1 MKKQFYWLF
10 VIGCL
15 MCMMGYAKQNT
26 YPTMTEN
33 GKTYYLYTVQKSEGI
48 YAISQ
53 RFSVPQS
60 LIIEANPG
68 VENGLKLGQ
77 LIKVPQGVSTTDK
90 KNNAPVKIGK
100 DQHVV
105 KAKETLYGLS
115 KKYNC
120 TVDELLELNPWATH
134 LTIGAVLQI
143 PSKKGESQKSKVESQ
158 FKPSAE
164 TSSLD
169 YAEAQPDFMSEA
181 NRVESQ
187 KSKVES
193 QCKPSAEKDSPAS
206 AKVQPDLTSEA
217 INVESQDKQ
226 KKNEKKNIW
235 SWFSKSKEIADTTS
249 VTTVDSVAATEDTQ
263 SWWLKQQESEIK
275 VAILLPFMLDS
286 LHRDASMDRF
296 VEFYQGCL
304 LAIDSLAKQ
313 GLSTEI
319 YTYDIGK
326 DTHSLQAALQEPALS
341 NVDLIIGPAYQNQV
355 KEVADFASKH
365 RIPTVV
371 PFSSSIPEITS
382 NPYLFEVVTPQKE
395 LYTRL
400 VQKFCYHFNDK
411 NIIIVKPRMLG
422 QYNKAD
428 FANQLM
434 AGMDATLVPYTVISD
449 DSIATTIDS
458 LAALSDKECLV
469 VLPSTH
475 QVALNKFG
483 EALHYIKSTNVSV
496 FGFPEWNSMGI
507 NELYSKRMYGFSNY
521 YTSFDDPQIISF
533 FTQLKDTYGVPKG
546 IQQSPN
552 FALFGFDIC
561 YFFLQQYS
569 ENGKYFYQFMPTT
582 ETQGLQMNFL
592 FEPAV
597 KGGGYWN
604 VGTVFQRIDQNGILN
619 L

>member
-143 PSKKGESQKSKVESQ
+143 PSKKVESQ
-158 FKPSAE
+158 RKPSAE

-169 YAEAQPDFMSEA
+169 YAEAQPDVMSEA

-187 KSKVES
+187 RS
-193 QCKPSAEKDSPAS
+193 Q
-206 AKVQPDLTSEA
+206 
-217 INVESQDKQ
+217 VESQDKQ

-249 VTTVDSVAATEDTQ
+249 VTTVDSIATTEDTQ

-458 LAALSDKECLV
+458 LAALSDKGCLV

-521 YTSFDDPQIISF
+521 YTSFDDPEIISF

>member
-1 MKKQFYWLF
+1 MKKQFYWL
-10 VIGCL
+10 VAIGCL
-15 MCMMGYAKQNT
+15 MYLVGYAQQNT

-33 GKTYYLYTVQKSEGI
+33 GKTYYLYTVQKSEGL

-68 VENGLKLGQ
+68 VEQGLKLGQ
-77 LIKVPQGVSTTDK
+77 QIKVPQNSHATNK
-90 KNNAPVKIGK
+90 KNTKAIKVGK

-120 TVDELLELNPWATH
+120 TIDELLELNPWATH
-134 LTIGAVLQI
+134 LTIGSVLQI
-143 PSKKGESQKSKVESQ
+143 PTKDVEGQKSKVESQ
-158 FKPSAE
+158 CKPSAE

-187 KSKVES
+187 
-193 QCKPSAEKDSPAS
+193 
-206 AKVQPDLTSEA
+206 TS
-217 INVESQDKQ
+217 NVESQTSKVEGQNTKDNKAS
-226 KKNEKKNIW
+226 KKNIW
-235 SWFSKSKEIADTTS
+235 SWFSKNKNITDTTNMQ
-249 VTTVDSVAATEDTQ
+249 TVDSLVYAEQEQ
-263 SWWLKQQESEIK
+263 SWWFRQQESEIK

-304 LAIDSLAKQ
+304 LAIDSLAQK
-313 GLSTEI
+313 GISTEL

-326 DTHSLQAALQEPALS
+326 DAQSLQQVLQQPALS
-341 NVDLIIGPAYQNQV
+341 KVNLIIGPAYQDQV
-355 KEVADFASKH
+355 KEVAEYASKH
-365 RIPTVV
+365 RIPTVI
-371 PFSSSIPEITS
+371 PFSSSIPEIAS

-395 LYTRL
+395 LYTKL
-400 VQKFCYHFNDK
+400 AQKCCYYFNDK
-411 NIIIVKPRMLG
+411 NIIIIKPKMLG

-428 FANQLM
+428 FANKLM
-434 AGMDATLVPYTVISD
+434 AGMDATLIPYTIISD
-449 DSIATTIDS
+449 DSLAITIDS
-458 LAALSDKECLV
+458 LAATSEKECLLI
-469 VLPSTH
+469 LPSTH
-475 QVALNKFG
+475 QVVLNKFG
-483 EALHYIKSTNVSV
+483 EALQYIKANNVAV

-507 NELYSKRMYGFSNY
+507 EQLYSKKMYSFSNY
-521 YTSFDDPQIISF
+521 QTLFDDPAIVHF
-533 FTQLKDTYGVPKG
+533 FTKMKDKFGVPAS

-569 ENGKYFYQFMPTT
+569 QNGDYFYKFMPVT
-582 ETQGLQMNFL
+582 ETPGLQMNFL
-592 FEPAV
+592 FQPAV
-597 KGGGYWN
+597 NGGGYWN
-604 VGTVFQRIDQNGILN
+604 VGTVFQEISQKGIASL
-619 L
+619 

>member
-33 GKTYYLYTVQKSEGI
+33 GKTYYLYTVQKSEGL

-143 PSKKGESQKSKVESQ
+143 PSKKVESQCKPSAETRSLDYAEAQPDFMSEANRVESQRSKVESQ

-181 NRVESQ
+181 NR
-187 KSKVES
+187 
-193 QCKPSAEKDSPAS
+193 
-206 AKVQPDLTSEA
+206 
-217 INVESQDKQ
+217 VESQDKQ

-355 KEVADFASKH
+355 KEVADFASRH

-422 QYNKAD
+422 QYNKDD

-521 YTSFDDPQIISF
+521 YTSFDDPEIISF
-533 FTQLKDTYGVPKG
+533 FTQLKDTYGIPKG

>member
-33 GKTYYLYTVQKSEGI
+33 GKTYYLYTVQKSEGL

-143 PSKKGESQKSKVESQ
+143 PSKKVESQKSQVESQ
-158 FKPSAE
+158 CKPSAE

-193 QCKPSAEKDSPAS
+193 Q
-206 AKVQPDLTSEA
+206 
-217 INVESQDKQ
+217 DKQ

-249 VTTVDSVAATEDTQ
+249 VATVDSVAATEDTQ

-326 DTHSLQAALQEPALS
+326 DTQSLQAVLQESALS
-341 NVDLIIGPAYQNQV
+341 KVDLIIGPAYQNQV

-521 YTSFDDPQIISF
+521 YTSFDDPEIISF

>member
-143 PSKKGESQKSKVESQ
+143 PSKKVDSQRKPSAETSSLDYVEAQPDFMSEANRVESQ
-158 FKPSAE
+158 RSQVESQRKPSAE

-187 KSKVES
+187 KSK
-193 QCKPSAEKDSPAS
+193 
-206 AKVQPDLTSEA
+206 
-217 INVESQDKQ
+217 VESQDKQ

-326 DTHSLQAALQEPALS
+326 DTQSLQAALQESALS
-341 NVDLIIGPAYQNQV
+341 KVDLIIGPAYQNQV

>member
-33 GKTYYLYTVQKSEGI
+33 GKTYYLYTVQKSEGL

-100 DQHVV
+100 EQHVV

-143 PSKKGESQKSKVESQ
+143 PSKKVESQCKPSAETSSPDYAEAQPDFMSKANRVESQKSQVESQ
-158 FKPSAE
+158 RKPSAE

-169 YAEAQPDFMSEA
+169 YAEAQPDFMSKA
-181 NRVESQ
+181 NR
-187 KSKVES
+187 
-193 QCKPSAEKDSPAS
+193 
-206 AKVQPDLTSEA
+206 
-217 INVESQDKQ
+217 VESQDKQ

-561 YFFLQQYS
+561 YFFMQQYS

>member
-143 PSKKGESQKSKVESQ
+143 PSKKVASQC
-158 FKPSAE
+158 KPSAE

-181 NRVESQ
+181 NKVESQ
-187 KSKVES
+187 KS
-193 QCKPSAEKDSPAS
+193 Q
-206 AKVQPDLTSEA
+206 
-217 INVESQDKQ
+217 VESQDKQ
-226 KKNEKKNIW
+226 KKNDKKNIW

-355 KEVADFASKH
+355 KDVADFASKH

>member
-33 GKTYYLYTVQKSEGI
+33 GKTYYLYTVQKSEGL

-100 DQHVV
+100 EQHVV

-143 PSKKGESQKSKVESQ
+143 PSKKVESQ
-158 FKPSAE
+158 CKPSAE
-164 TSSLD
+164 TSSPD
-169 YAEAQPDFMSEA
+169 YAEAQPDFMSKA
-181 NRVESQ
+181 NR
-187 KSKVES
+187 
-193 QCKPSAEKDSPAS
+193 
-206 AKVQPDLTSEA
+206 
-217 INVESQDKQ
+217 VESQDKQ

-561 YFFLQQYS
+561 YFFMQQYS

>member
-33 GKTYYLYTVQKSEGI
+33 GKTYYLYTVQKSEGL

-143 PSKKGESQKSKVESQ
+143 PSKKVESQ
-158 FKPSAE
+158 RKPSAETSSLGYAEAQPDFMSEANRVESQRSQVESQRKPSAE

-169 YAEAQPDFMSEA
+169 YAEAQPDFMSKA
-181 NRVESQ
+181 NR
-187 KSKVES
+187 
-193 QCKPSAEKDSPAS
+193 
-206 AKVQPDLTSEA
+206 
-217 INVESQDKQ
+217 VESQDKQ

-521 YTSFDDPQIISF
+521 YTSFDDPEIISF

>member
-143 PSKKGESQKSKVESQ
+143 PSKKVESQ
-158 FKPSAE
+158 
-164 TSSLD
+164 
-169 YAEAQPDFMSEA
+169 Y
-181 NRVESQ
+181 
-187 KSKVES
+187 
-193 QCKPSAEKDSPAS
+193 KPSAEKDSPAS

-226 KKNEKKNIW
+226 KKNDKKNIW

>member
-143 PSKKGESQKSKVESQ
+143 PSKKVESQKSKVESQ

-193 QCKPSAEKDSPAS
+193 Q
-206 AKVQPDLTSEA
+206 
-217 INVESQDKQ
+217 DKQ

-249 VTTVDSVAATEDTQ
+249 VATVDSVAATEDTQ

-275 VAILLPFMLDS
+275 LAILLPFMLDS

-552 FALFGFDIC
+552 FAMFGFDIC

>member
-143 PSKKGESQKSKVESQ
+143 PSKKV
-158 FKPSAE
+158 A
-164 TSSLD
+164 
-169 YAEAQPDFMSEA
+169 
-181 NRVESQ
+181 
-187 KSKVES
+187 S

-235 SWFSKSKEIADTTS
+235 SWFSKSKEIVDTTS
-249 VTTVDSVAATEDTQ
+249 VATVDSVAATEDTQ

-382 NPYLFEVVTPQKE
+382 NPYLFEVVTQQKE

-552 FALFGFDIC
+552 FAMFGFDIC

>member
-143 PSKKGESQKSKVESQ
+143 PSKKVESQKSQVESQ
-158 FKPSAE
+158 RKPSAE

-181 NRVESQ
+181 NR
-187 KSKVES
+187 
-193 QCKPSAEKDSPAS
+193 
-206 AKVQPDLTSEA
+206 
-217 INVESQDKQ
+217 VESQDKQ

>member
-143 PSKKGESQKSKVESQ
+143 PSKKVESQ
-158 FKPSAE
+158 RKPSAE
-164 TSSLD
+164 KSSLD

-187 KSKVES
+187 KSK
-193 QCKPSAEKDSPAS
+193 
-206 AKVQPDLTSEA
+206 
-217 INVESQDKQ
+217 VESQDKQ

-507 NELYSKRMYGFSNY
+507 NELYSKRMYGFSNS

>member
-143 PSKKGESQKSKVESQ
+143 PSKKVESQ
-158 FKPSAE
+158 RKPSAE

-187 KSKVES
+187 KSK
-193 QCKPSAEKDSPAS
+193 
-206 AKVQPDLTSEA
+206 
-217 INVESQDKQ
+217 VESQDKQ

-569 ENGKYFYQFMPTT
+569 ENGKYFYQFIPTT

>member
-1 MKKQFYWLF
+1 
-10 VIGCL
+10 
-15 MCMMGYAKQNT
+15 
-26 YPTMTEN
+26 
-33 GKTYYLYTVQKSEGI
+33 
-48 YAISQ
+48 
-53 RFSVPQS
+53 
-60 LIIEANPG
+60 
-68 VENGLKLGQ
+68 
-77 LIKVPQGVSTTDK
+77 
-90 KNNAPVKIGK
+90 
-100 DQHVV
+100 
-105 KAKETLYGLS
+105 
-115 KKYNC
+115 
-120 TVDELLELNPWATH
+120 
-134 LTIGAVLQI
+134 
-143 PSKKGESQKSKVESQ
+143 
-158 FKPSAE
+158 
-164 TSSLD
+164 
-169 YAEAQPDFMSEA
+169 MSEA
-181 NRVESQ
+181 NR
-187 KSKVES
+187 
-193 QCKPSAEKDSPAS
+193 
-206 AKVQPDLTSEA
+206 
-217 INVESQDKQ
+217 VESQDKQ

-249 VTTVDSVAATEDTQ
+249 VTTVDSVVATEDTQ

-604 VGTVFQRIDQNGILN
+604 VGTVFQCIDQNGILN

>member
-143 PSKKGESQKSKVESQ
+143 PSKKVESQ
-158 FKPSAE
+158 CKPSAE

-181 NRVESQ
+181 NR
-187 KSKVES
+187 
-193 QCKPSAEKDSPAS
+193 
-206 AKVQPDLTSEA
+206 
-217 INVESQDKQ
+217 VESQDKQ

>member
-143 PSKKGESQKSKVESQ
+143 PSKKVESQ
-158 FKPSAE
+158 RKPSAE

-187 KSKVES
+187 KSQVES
-193 QCKPSAEKDSPAS
+193 QRKPSAETSSLGYAE
-206 AKVQPDLTSEA
+206 AQPDFMSEA
-217 INVESQDKQ
+217 NRVESQDKQ

>member
-143 PSKKGESQKSKVESQ
+143 PSKKVESHC
-158 FKPSAE
+158 KPSAE

-187 KSKVES
+187 
-193 QCKPSAEKDSPAS
+193 
-206 AKVQPDLTSEA
+206 
-217 INVESQDKQ
+217 DKQ
-226 KKNEKKNIW
+226 KKNDKKNIW

-604 VGTVFQRIDQNGILN
+604 VGTIFQRIDQNGILN

>member
-33 GKTYYLYTVQKSEGI
+33 GKTYYLYTVQKSEGL

-77 LIKVPQGVSTTDK
+77 LIKIPQGVSTTDK

-143 PSKKGESQKSKVESQ
+143 PSKKGESQC
-158 FKPSAE
+158 KPSAE

-187 KSKVES
+187 KS
-193 QCKPSAEKDSPAS
+193 
-206 AKVQPDLTSEA
+206 
-217 INVESQDKQ
+217 NVESQDKQ
-226 KKNEKKNIW
+226 KKNDKKNIW

-355 KEVADFASKH
+355 KDVADFASKH